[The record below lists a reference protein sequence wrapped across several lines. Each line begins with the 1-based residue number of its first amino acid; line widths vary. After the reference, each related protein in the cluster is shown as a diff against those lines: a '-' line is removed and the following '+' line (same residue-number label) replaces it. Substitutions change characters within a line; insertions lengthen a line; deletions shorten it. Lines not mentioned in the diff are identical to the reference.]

1 MQKET
6 HFVIATGGYLN
17 EEVKCEKIELTDEDT
32 EFLNEENGFDD
43 FGEYATYV
51 LEECIAEFEQG
62 FSTVLVLS
70 ESQIEPL
77 IQNLRKLQE

>member
-17 EEVKCEKIELTDEDT
+17 EEVKCERIDLTDQDKD
-32 EFLNEENGFDD
+32 FDFGFDD
-43 FGEYATYV
+43 FGEYVTYV
-51 LEECIAEFEQG
+51 LEECIAGFEQG
-62 FSTVLVLS
+62 FSTVLVIS